1 MFDLTPISWGKNY
14 KKCTTDSEDNLYF
27 DFGSERLFRFETQL
41 KVFCWENWNWKNEQL
56 HSISF
61 DEEIEGSLQMKKIY
75 TNEKYPRLDVNAQN
89 QQILNKNQTFSISNN
104 LLSSFK
110 RLFEKIWTWIS

>member
-1 MFDLTPISWGKNY
+1 MYDRQRRQFILWFWKW
-14 KKCTTDSEDNLYF
+14 
-27 DFGSERLFRFETQL
+27 
-41 KVFCWENWNWKNEQL
+41 KVIQNWNWKNEQL
-56 HSISF
+56 HSSSF

-89 QQILNKNQTFSISNN
+89 QQILDRNQTFSISNN
-104 LLSSFK
+104 LLSSFE